1 MEIITKYNLEQEVFY
16 LTADGIRS
24 GIIKEIKCNVSISEI
39 KYLAADGHELYPD
52 ENGEIQGHRLK
63 DLIHPP
69 KKLIFDRRDISYKVQ
84 PSDKNTAELELDE
97 NKLYSTKEELIKA
110 L

>member
-1 MEIITKYNLEQEVFY
+1 MEIITKYDLEQEVFY

-39 KYLAADGHELYPD
+39 RYKADGHFELYHD
-52 ENGEIQGHRLK
+52 ENGKIQGCSVE
-63 DLIHPP
+63 DPP

-97 NKLYSTKEELIKA
+97 NKLYSTREELKKS

>member
-1 MEIITKYNLEQEVFY
+1 MEIITKYDLEQEVFY

-39 KYLAADGHELYPD
+39 GCQVHGHY
-52 ENGEIQGHRLK
+52 EIYRNK
-63 DLIHPP
+63 LIH
-69 KKLIFDRRDISYKVQ
+69 ISYKVQ
-84 PSDKNTAELELDE
+84 PNRKDAEELELDE
-97 NKLYSTKEELIKA
+97 NKLYSTKEELKES

>member
-1 MEIITKYNLEQEVFY
+1 MEIITKYDLDQEVFY
-16 LTADGIRS
+16 LTADGIRR

-39 KYLAADGHELYPD
+39 RYKDDGHFELYHD
-52 ENGEIQGHRLK
+52 ENGKIQGCSVE
-63 DLIHPP
+63 DPP

-84 PSDKNTAELELDE
+84 PYGRDTEALELEE
-97 NKLYSTKEELIKA
+97 NKLYSTKEELKES

>member
-1 MEIITKYNLEQEVFY
+1 MEIITKYDLDQEVFY

-39 KYLAADGHELYPD
+39 RYKADGHFELYHD
-52 ENGEIQGHRLK
+52 ENGVLQGCSVE
-63 DLIHPP
+63 DPP
-69 KKLIFDRRDISYKVQ
+69 KKLIFDSRDISYKVQ
-84 PSDKNTAELELDE
+84 PSGKDTAELELDE
-97 NKLYSTKEELIKA
+97 NKLYSTKEELKES

>member
-1 MEIITKYNLEQEVFY
+1 MEIITKYDLEQEVFY

-39 KYLAADGHELYPD
+39 RHKADGHFELYHD
-52 ENGEIQGHRLK
+52 ENGELQRRRVEDNLLK
-63 DLIHPP
+63 FIS
-69 KKLIFDRRDISYKVQ
+69 DRSHRDISYKVQ
-84 PSDKNTAELELDE
+84 PSDENTAELELDE
-97 NKLYSTKEELIKA
+97 NKLYSTKEELKES